1 MIKIARIGKGRR
13 FLKIGKYNLMFYPP
27 AFVWYKLWIGAYWD
41 RENKYLY
48 VCLLPAICI
57 KMAIRKTL
65 TDSQLAQVLAKDAD
79 EAERVEKLTDKELVT
94 EVLNSSKGLAD
105 SPLVI
110 GLIDRVLP
118 GWEDLKL

>member
-13 FLKIGKYNLMFYPP
+13 FLKIGKYNLMFRP
-27 AFVWYKLWIGAYWD
+27 AFVWYDLWVGAYWD

-48 VCLLPAICI
+48 VCPLPTICI

-65 TDSQLAQVLAKDAD
+65 TDSQLIQVLAKGAV

-105 SPLVI
+105 SSLVI

-118 GWEDLKL
+118 GWEDIKL